1 MTIIS
6 REIEIQEK
14 LSTIFDELIDQK
26 EHIRHQ
32 LAQSRQVYKQVCDQH
47 ILSGFASESEW
58 LEATQLHQE
67 KFIEYD
73 AHCYLLDIL
82 TDYRDIEGYFPEYI
96 DMLANLEA
104 IMLKFAQ
111 EERYEVSAIIKQ
123 WLNKLI
129 KSL

>member
-32 LAQSRQVYKQVCDQH
+32 LVRSRQVYKQVCDQH
-47 ILSGFASESEW
+47 ILSGFSSENEW
-58 LEATQLHQE
+58 LEATQQHQQ
-67 KFIEYD
+67 KFLEYD

-82 TDYRDIEGYFPEYI
+82 ADYRDIEGYFPEYI

-104 IMLKFAQ
+104 VMLKFAQ